1 MHINYQYLDT
11 DKDRK
16 ICFSVVKNMSQ
27 KRLGTVIVLQG
38 AGDSLER
45 YADIFGGLSNRGYY
59 VASFDWFG
67 QGQSDTCDSNRNKAD
82 KYDLKQH
89 INDFDR
95 FLHDVVY
102 PDCPPPYYLLCYDM
116 GCVMGLNA
124 MDFINNQIDRIL
136 CVSPLLSPLGVSMDS
151 LWHKIKYRLC
161 SLGLKRI
168 EFSQGTNNVVQKLDQ
183 SGKPIEIQSI
193 KKSFFNRRWLSQYCK
208 AIKTLEQRL
217 QNNDLRVPTLF
228 LLANHDKLSSEN
240 TAQQICN
247 NVRLVDYIKISG
259 VDHDIL
265 HSADKHLNQFWAV
278 LDAFIPGTRINR
290 KSINY

>member
-11 DKDRK
+11 DNDRK
-16 ICFSVVKNMSQ
+16 IYFSVLKNRSQ

-38 AGDSLER
+38 AGDSLEH
-45 YADIFGGLSNRGYY
+45 YADIFAGLSNRGFY

-67 QGQSDTCDSNRNKAD
+67 QGQSGTCKSFRNKAD
-82 KYDLKQH
+82 KYDLKTH
-89 INDFDR
+89 TNDFDR

-116 GCVMGLNA
+116 GCVIGLSA

-168 EFSQGTNNVVQKLDQ
+168 EFSQDANNVTQKLDQ
-183 SGKPIEIQSI
+183 SGKSIEIQSI

-217 QNNDLRVPTLF
+217 QNNDLRVPTLL

-240 TAQQICN
+240 TAQQMCN

-259 VDHDIL
+259 VEHDIL
-265 HSADKHLNQFWAV
+265 HSADRHLNQFWAV
-278 LDAFIPGTRINR
+278 LDAFIPGTRINK

>member
-27 KRLGTVIVLQG
+27 KRVGTVIVLQG

-45 YADIFGGLSNRGYY
+45 YADIFTGLSNRGFY

-67 QGQSDTCDSNRNKAD
+67 HGQSDTCESFRNKAD
-82 KYDLKQH
+82 KYDLKKH
-89 INDFDR
+89 TNDFDR

-168 EFSQGTNNVVQKLDQ
+168 EFSQGANNLTPKLDQ
-183 SGKPIEIQSI
+183 SGKSIEIQSI
-193 KKSFFNRRWLSQYCK
+193 RKSFFNRRWLSQYCK

-217 QNNDLRVPTLF
+217 QNNDLRVPTLI
-228 LLANHDKLSSEN
+228 LLANHDKLSSED
-240 TAQQICN
+240 TAQQMCN

-259 VDHDIL
+259 VEHDIL
-265 HSADKHLNQFWAV
+265 HSADRHLNQFWAV
-278 LDAFIPGTRINR
+278 LDAFIPGTRINK

>member
-11 DKDRK
+11 DKDRT
-16 ICFSVVKNMSQ
+16 ICFSVLKNMSQ
-27 KRLGTVIVLQG
+27 NRLGTVIVLQG
-38 AGDSLER
+38 ACDCLGR
-45 YADIFGGLSNRGYY
+45 YAEIFAGLSNRGYY

-67 QGQSDTCDSNRNKAD
+67 HGQSDTCDSFRNKAD
-82 KYDLKQH
+82 KYDVEKH
-89 INDFDR
+89 TNDFDR

-116 GCVMGLNA
+116 GCVIGLSA
-124 MDFINNQIDRIL
+124 MDFINNQIDRML
-136 CVSPLLSPLGVSMDS
+136 CVSPLLSPLGVSLDS
-151 LWHKIKYRLC
+151 LRHKIKYWLC

-168 EFSQGTNNVVQKLDQ
+168 EFSQGDNNVAQKFNQ
-183 SGKPIEIQSI
+183 SGKSIEIQSI

-217 QNNDLRVPTLF
+217 QNNDLKVPTLF

-240 TAQQICN
+240 TAQQMCN

-265 HSADKHLNQFWAV
+265 HSSDKHLNQFWAV
-278 LDAFIPGTRINR
+278 LDAFIPGTRIN
-290 KSINY
+290 KIPINY

>member
-45 YADIFGGLSNRGYY
+45 YADIFGGLSKRGYY

-67 QGQSDTCDSNRNKAD
+67 QDQSDTCESFRNKAD

-102 PDCPPPYYLLCYDM
+102 PGCPPPYYLLCYDM
-116 GCVMGLNA
+116 GCVIGLNA

-151 LWHKIKYRLC
+151 LWHKINYQLC

-168 EFSQGTNNVVQKLDQ
+168 EFSQDANNVTQKFDQ
-183 SGKPIEIQSI
+183 NGKSIEIQSI

-208 AIKTLEQRL
+208 AIRTLEQRL

-240 TAQQICN
+240 TAQQMCN

-265 HSADKHLNQFWAV
+265 HSSDKHLNQFWAV
-278 LDAFIPGTRINR
+278 LDTFIPGTRINK

>member
-27 KRLGTVIVLQG
+27 KCVGTVIVLQG

-45 YADIFGGLSNRGYY
+45 YADIFTGLSNRGFY

-67 QGQSDTCDSNRNKAD
+67 QGQSDTCKNFRNKAD
-82 KYDLKQH
+82 KYDLKKH
-89 INDFDR
+89 TNDFDR

-116 GCVMGLNA
+116 GCVIGLNA

-136 CVSPLLSPLGVSMDS
+136 CVSPLLSPLGVSTDS
-151 LWHKIKYRLC
+151 LLHKIKYRLC

-168 EFSQGTNNVVQKLDQ
+168 EFSQDANNVTQKLDQ
-183 SGKPIEIQSI
+183 SGKSIEIQYI
-193 KKSFFNRRWLSQYCK
+193 RKSFFNRRWLSQYCK

-217 QNNDLRVPTLF
+217 QNNDLKVPTLL

-240 TAQQICN
+240 TAQQMCN

-259 VDHDIL
+259 VEHDIL
-265 HSADKHLNQFWAV
+265 HSADRHLNQFWAV
-278 LDAFIPGTRINR
+278 LDAFISGTRINK

>member
-1 MHINYQYLDT
+1 MHINYQYIDT

-38 AGDSLER
+38 AGDSLEH
-45 YADIFGGLSNRGYY
+45 YADIFAGLSNRGFY

-67 QGQSDTCDSNRNKAD
+67 QGQSATCESSKNKAD
-82 KYDLKQH
+82 RYDLKTH
-89 INDFDR
+89 TNDFDR
-95 FLHDVVY
+95 LLHDVVY

-116 GCVMGLNA
+116 GCVIGLSA

-168 EFSQGTNNVVQKLDQ
+168 EFSQGANNVTPKLDQ
-183 SGKPIEIQSI
+183 SGKSIEIQSI
-193 KKSFFNRRWLSQYCK
+193 KKSFFNRRWLSRYCK
-208 AIKTLEQRL
+208 SIKTLEQRL
-217 QNNDLRVPTLF
+217 QNNDLRVPTLI

-240 TAQQICN
+240 TAQQMCN

-259 VDHDIL
+259 VEHDIL
-265 HSADKHLNQFWAV
+265 HSSDKHLNQFWAV
-278 LDAFIPGTRINR
+278 LDAFIPGTRINK

>member
-27 KRLGTVIVLQG
+27 KRSGTVIVLQG

-67 QGQSDTCDSNRNKAD
+67 QGQSDTCESFRNKAD

-95 FLHDVVY
+95 FLHDIVY

-116 GCVMGLNA
+116 GCVIGLNA

-151 LWHKIKYRLC
+151 LWHKINYQLC

-168 EFSQGTNNVVQKLDQ
+168 EFSQGANNVVQKLDQ
-183 SGKPIEIQSI
+183 SGKSIEIQSI

-217 QNNDLRVPTLF
+217 QNNDLRVATLF

-240 TAQQICN
+240 TAQQMCN

-259 VDHDIL
+259 VEHDIL
-265 HSADKHLNQFWAV
+265 HSADRHLNQFWAV
-278 LDAFIPGTRINR
+278 LDAFIPGTRIN
-290 KSINY
+290 KNSINY

>member
-27 KRLGTVIVLQG
+27 KRVGTVIVLQG

-45 YADIFGGLSNRGYY
+45 YADIFTGLSNRGFY

-67 QGQSDTCDSNRNKAD
+67 QGQSDTCKNFRNKAD
-82 KYDLKQH
+82 KYDLKKH
-89 INDFDR
+89 TNDFDR

-116 GCVMGLNA
+116 GCVIGLNA

-136 CVSPLLSPLGVSMDS
+136 CVSPLLSPLGVSTDS

-168 EFSQGTNNVVQKLDQ
+168 EFSQDANNVTQKLDQ
-183 SGKPIEIQSI
+183 SGKSIEIQSI
-193 KKSFFNRRWLSQYCK
+193 RKSFFNRRWLSQYCK

-217 QNNDLRVPTLF
+217 QNNDLKVPTLF
-228 LLANHDKLSSEN
+228 LLANHDKLSSQN
-240 TAQQICN
+240 TAQQMCN

-259 VDHDIL
+259 VEHDIL
-265 HSADKHLNQFWAV
+265 HSADRHLNQFWAV
-278 LDAFIPGTRINR
+278 LDAFIPGTRINK

>member
-11 DKDRK
+11 DKDRQ
-16 ICFSVVKNMSQ
+16 ICFSVLKNTSQ

-45 YADIFGGLSNRGYY
+45 YGNIFAGLSNRGFY

-67 QGQSDTCDSNRNKAD
+67 QGQSATCESSENKAD

-95 FLHDVVY
+95 FLHDIVY

-116 GCVMGLNA
+116 GCVIGLNA

-151 LWHKIKYRLC
+151 LWHKINYQLC

-168 EFSQGTNNVVQKLDQ
+168 EFSQGANNVVQKLDQ
-183 SGKPIEIQSI
+183 CGKSIEIQSI

-217 QNNDLRVPTLF
+217 KNNDLRVATLF

-265 HSADKHLNQFWAV
+265 CSSDRHLKQFWAV
-278 LDAFIPGTRINR
+278 LEAFIPGTRIN

>member
-27 KRLGTVIVLQG
+27 KRVGTVIVLQG

-45 YADIFGGLSNRGYY
+45 YADIFTGLSNRGFY

-67 QGQSDTCDSNRNKAD
+67 QGQSDTCKNFRNKAD
-82 KYDLKQH
+82 KYDLKKH
-89 INDFDR
+89 TNDFDR

-116 GCVMGLNA
+116 GCVIGLNA

-136 CVSPLLSPLGVSMDS
+136 CVSPLLSPLGVSTDS

-168 EFSQGTNNVVQKLDQ
+168 EFSQDANNVTQKLDQ
-183 SGKPIEIQSI
+183 SGKSIEIQSI
-193 KKSFFNRRWLSQYCK
+193 RKSFFNRRWLSQYCK

-217 QNNDLRVPTLF
+217 QNNDLKVPTLF

-240 TAQQICN
+240 TAQQMCN

-259 VDHDIL
+259 VEHDIL
-265 HSADKHLNQFWAV
+265 HSADRHLNQFWAV
-278 LDAFIPGTRINR
+278 LDAFIPGTRINK

>member
-11 DKDRK
+11 DKDRT
-16 ICFSVVKNMSQ
+16 ICFSVLKNTLQ

-45 YADIFGGLSNRGYY
+45 YGNIFAGLSNRGFY

-67 QGQSDTCDSNRNKAD
+67 QGQSATCESSENKAG
-82 KYDLKQH
+82 KYDLEKH
-89 INDFDR
+89 TIDLDR

-102 PDCPPPYYLLCYDM
+102 PDCPPPYHLLCYDM
-116 GCVMGLNA
+116 GCVIGLKA
-124 MDFINNQIDRIL
+124 MDFINNQMDRIL
-136 CVSPLLSPLGVSMDS
+136 CVSPLLSPLGVSLDS
-151 LWHKIKYRLC
+151 LWHKINYQLC
-161 SLGLKRI
+161 SLGLKRM
-168 EFSQGTNNVVQKLDQ
+168 EFSQGADNTAQKFDQ
-183 SGKPIEIQSI
+183 CGKSIEIQSI
-193 KKSFFNRRWLSQYCK
+193 KKSLFNRRWLSQYCK
-208 AIKTLEQRL
+208 AIKILEQRL

-228 LLANHDKLSSEN
+228 LLTNHDKLSSEN
-240 TAQQICN
+240 TAQQMCN

-265 HSADKHLNQFWAV
+265 CSSDRHLNQFWAV
-278 LDAFIPGTRINR
+278 LDAFIPGTRIN

>member
-11 DKDRK
+11 DNDRK
-16 ICFSVVKNMSQ
+16 IYFSVLKNRSQ

-38 AGDSLER
+38 AGDSLEH
-45 YADIFGGLSNRGYY
+45 YADIFTGLSNRGYY

-82 KYDLKQH
+82 KYDLKKH
-89 INDFDR
+89 TNDFDR

-116 GCVMGLNA
+116 GCVIGLNA

-168 EFSQGTNNVVQKLDQ
+168 EFSQGANNLTPKLDQ
-183 SGKPIEIQSI
+183 SGKSIEIQSI
-193 KKSFFNRRWLSQYCK
+193 RKSFFNRRWLSQYCK

-217 QNNDLRVPTLF
+217 QNNDLKVPTLF

-240 TAQQICN
+240 TAQQMCN

-265 HSADKHLNQFWAV
+265 HSSDKHLNQFWAV
-278 LDAFIPGTRINR
+278 LDAFIPGTRINK

>member
-11 DKDRK
+11 DKDRQ
-16 ICFSVVKNMSQ
+16 ICFSVLKNTSQ

-45 YADIFGGLSNRGYY
+45 YGNIFAGLSNRGFY

-67 QGQSDTCDSNRNKAD
+67 QGQSATCESSENKAD
-82 KYDLKQH
+82 KYDLEKH
-89 INDFDR
+89 TIDLDR

-116 GCVMGLNA
+116 GCVIGLKA
-124 MDFINNQIDRIL
+124 MDFINNQMDRIL
-136 CVSPLLSPLGVSMDS
+136 CVSPLLSPLGVSLDS
-151 LWHKIKYRLC
+151 LWHKINYWLC
-161 SLGLKRI
+161 SLGLKKI
-168 EFSQGTNNVVQKLDQ
+168 EFLQGADNIAQKFDEC
-183 SGKPIEIQSI
+183 GKSIEIQSI

-240 TAQQICN
+240 TAQQMCN

-259 VDHDIL
+259 VEHDIL
-265 HSADKHLNQFWAV
+265 HSADRHLNQFWAV
-278 LDAFIPGTRINR
+278 LDAFIPGTRINK

>member
-11 DKDRK
+11 DNDRK
-16 ICFSVVKNMSQ
+16 IYFSVLKNMSQ

-45 YADIFGGLSNRGYY
+45 YVDIFGGLSNRGYY

-67 QGQSDTCDSNRNKAD
+67 QGQSATCESSKNKAD
-82 KYDLKQH
+82 KYDLKKYT
-89 INDFDR
+89 NDFDR

-102 PDCPPPYYLLCYDM
+102 PDCPPPYHLLCYDM
-116 GCVMGLNA
+116 GCVMGLNG

-136 CVSPLLSPLGVSMDS
+136 CVSPLLSPLDVSMDS
-151 LWHKIKYRLC
+151 FWHKIKYRLC

-168 EFSQGTNNVVQKLDQ
+168 EFSQGANNVTQQFDQ
-183 SGKPIEIQSI
+183 SGKSIEIQSI

-240 TAQQICN
+240 TAQQMCN

-265 HSADKHLNQFWAV
+265 HSSDKHLNQFWAV
-278 LDAFIPGTRINR
+278 LDAFIPGTRINK